1 MQRALKITVACV
13 LLTLLALG
21 VDWDTLPKDLALLD
35 GRLASLALA
44 ATGFQMIVNTWKWS
58 HSLRLHDLRFAWSY
72 LFRSSCFG
80 YFFNNFLPSG
90 IGGDVYRVYRTMTP
104 GVERSRA
111 VSAVL
116 LERAVGFA
124 AMLGIGAIGALFL
137 ARSSELARLY
147 LLVVA
152 GMAVVLL
159 VVALL
164 GSIADFE
171 GLRKRL
177 AGVAWLEPVR
187 ANLRRVRRHRLEW
200 IALGV
205 ACCAFQ
211 LLAAAVIF
219 LAFAALGSPVSM
231 ATAAV
236 ITAAAGIASVLPISI
251 SGLGVVEGSIVGTAV
266 GVGVD
271 YDAAVLAA
279 VTVRILSLLVAAG
292 CGLLYLVDSGRG
304 AKTPSHESAT

>member
-1 MQRALKITVACV
+1 MLRALKIAVACV
-13 LLTLLALG
+13 LLALLALG

-44 ATGFQMIVNTWKWS
+44 AIGCQMIVNAWKWS
-58 HSLRLHDLRFAWSY
+58 HSLRLHDLRFAWPY
-72 LFRSSCFG
+72 LFRSSCFA

-90 IGGDVYRVYRTMTP
+90 IGGDVYRVYRTMSP
-104 GVERSRA
+104 GVERSRP

-124 AMLGIGAIGALFL
+124 AMLAIGAIGALFL
-137 ARSSELARLY
+137 AGTSELARLY
-147 LLVVA
+147 LFGVS
-152 GMAVVLL
+152 GIAVVLL
-159 VVALL
+159 GVTMLW
-164 GSIADFE
+164 SIADFD
-171 GLRKRL
+171 GLRRRL
-177 AGVAWLEPVR
+177 ARVAWLEPVR
-187 ANLRRVRRHRLEW
+187 ANLRRVGRHRLEW
-200 IALGV
+200 IALAV

-231 ATAAV
+231 AAAAV

-279 VTVRILSLLVAAG
+279 VTVRVLSLLVAAG

-304 AKTPSHESAT
+304 AKAPTHGSAT